1 MMAAATDGSLLT
13 CLLISACALSGITTG
28 LLLVNSA
35 IAIPALFA
43 APLSARA
50 RLHVWSRLEAES
62 SSLVG
67 SLLPLLSG
75 SLALCAL
82 LARSTESDATA
93 PALGGG
99 EGWISRFLVTV
110 AQNRRSLFVL
120 AAILTLALRPYSF
133 GLLTPRI
140 EALEA
145 EERRLLL
152 LGLRARNS
160 RGHSTGLD
168 RALGRSG
175 WRGASPTL
183 EEQEKS
189 VDEKGNENG
198 NGNGNGNG
206 NESDEEDNGFD
217 SEDLSEGDESELQAG
232 VAKVRDTDRL
242 ILELSRLQLGPAI
255 LCGAAF
261 ALTVLDLACA

>member
-1 MMAAATDGSLLT
+1 MLAATTDGSLLT

-28 LLLVNSA
+28 LLLPA

-43 APLSARA
+43 APLSARG

-82 LARSTESDATA
+82 LARSAESDATA

-99 EGWISRFLVTV
+99 EGWICGFLVTV

-160 RGHSTGLD
+160 SRGTTITGLD

>member
-1 MMAAATDGSLLT
+1 MAAAAVDGSLLT

-28 LLLVNSA
+28 LLLVNPL
-35 IAIPALFA
+35 IAVPALFA
-43 APLSARA
+43 APLSART

-82 LARSTESDATA
+82 LARSVERDATTT
-93 PALGGG
+93 PRGRE

-110 AQNRRSLFVL
+110 AENRRSLFVL

-140 EALEA
+140 EALKA

-152 LGLRARNS
+152 LGLRARS
-160 RGHSTGLD
+160 SGGHSTGLD

-175 WRGASPTL
+175 WRGASPTP
-183 EEQEKS
+183 EEQEKWGQ
-189 VDEKGNENG
+189 EE
-198 NGNGNGNG
+198 GNGNGNG
-206 NESDEEDNGFD
+206 NESDEEDNGFE
-217 SEDLSEGDESELQAG
+217 EDFSEGDESEGLAG